1 MLIVMRND
9 ATKEQIENI
18 EQIIKDLG
26 FTPYPMPGSQR
37 TAICVLGNEKQV
49 DSLPV
54 EGQPGVIEII
64 HVSQPYKLVG
74 REFKQDNSVV
84 EIGPVK
90 IGGAGEIALIAGPCA
105 VENREQMVNTAVF
118 LAGNSTCMLRGGAF
132 KPRTSPYAFQGLG
145 DEGLDLMAEARAA
158 SGLPVVTEVIDEMSL
173 EMCVEKAD
181 MLQIGA
187 RNMQNFSLLKMAGQ
201 TKKPVMLKRGMSATV
216 KDLLMSAEYIMSE
229 GNDKI
234 VLCERGIRTFSDA
247 SRNTLDLCAIPF
259 IKSQS
264 HLPVIV
270 DPSHAMGIAD
280 KIIPVARAAVAV
292 GADGLMIEVHPNPRE
307 ARSDGP
313 QSLTFDVYTKLVSEV
328 KAIAVAMGKN
338 IFELKKK

>member
-18 EQIIKDLG
+18 EQIIKGLG
-26 FTPYPMPGSQR
+26 FTPHPMPGSQR

-49 DSLPV
+49 DSSPI

-74 REFKQDNSVV
+74 REFKPEDSVV
-84 EIGPVK
+84 EIGPVR
-90 IGGAGEIALIAGPCA
+90 IGGAGELALIAGPCA
-105 VENREQMVNTAVF
+105 VENRDQIVKTAVF
-118 LAGNSTCMLRGGAF
+118 LAGAGTCMLRGGAF

-173 EMCVEKAD
+173 ELCVEKAD

-187 RNMQNFSLLKMAGQ
+187 RNMQNFSLLKMVGQ
-201 TKKPVMLKRGMSATV
+201 TKKPVFLKRGMSATV

-229 GNDKI
+229 GNDKV

-264 HLPVIV
+264 HLPVVV
-270 DPSHAMGIAD
+270 DPSHAMGVAD
-280 KIIPVARAAVAV
+280 KIIPVARAAVAA

-307 ARSDGP
+307 AFSDGP
-313 QSLTFDVYTKLVSEV
+313 QSLTFDVYKKLVAEV
-328 KAIAVAMGKN
+328 GAIAGAMGKK
-338 IFELKKK
+338 IFELKK